1 MENVLKSV
9 VLLGLVGGIVF
20 LSSHNLSGWGWLVFL
35 FVLTLITTGGAN
47 GEINED

>member
-9 VLLGLVGGIVF
+9 VLLGLIGGIVF

-35 FVLTLITTGGAN
+35 FVLTLITTWDVN
-47 GEINED
+47 NEIKED

>member
-35 FVLTLITTGGAN
+35 FVLTLITTGDVN
-47 GEINED
+47 NEIKED